1 MSSEKLDTL
10 DMNDPVEGTARPS
23 DATAIPYHDDP
34 PRQSDATR
42 LDDFSDKDINSKE
55 LEQAQTIPTRLP
67 TFPKELERRVRRK
80 LDWNIVPLIT
90 VIYMLSVLDRS
101 NIGNAK
107 IAGMEQDLNLTGDE
121 YQWLLTIFY
130 IPCTPSPSHL
140 IDTTQI
146 SYLNG

>member
-1 MSSEKLDTL
+1 MSSEKLETVDL
-10 DMNDPVEGTARPS
+10 DDPVEGTARRS
-23 DATAIPYHDDP
+23 DATAIPPYQDE

-42 LDDFSDKDINSKE
+42 LDDFSNKDLTSKE
-55 LEQAQTIPTRLP
+55 LEHAQTNLTRLA
-67 TFPKELERRVRRK
+67 TFPKALERRVRRK

-107 IAGMEQDLNLTGDE
+107 IAGMQEDLNLTGNE

-130 IPCTPSPSHL
+130 IPCATP
-140 IDTTQI
+140 TTPT
-146 SYLNG
+146 Y

>member
-1 MSSEKLDTL
+1 MSAEKLDTVDL
-10 DMNDPVEGTARPS
+10 DDPVEGTAHQSNAP
-23 DATAIPYHDDP
+23 TTPPYHDE
-34 PRQSDATR
+34 PRQSDATG
-42 LDDFSDKDINSKE
+42 LDHFSDKDLTSKE
-55 LEQAQTIPTRLP
+55 LEHAQTNLTRLA

-107 IAGMEQDLNLTGDE
+107 IAGMQEDLNLTGND

-130 IPCTPSPSHL
+130 IPCTPPPP
-140 IDTTQI
+140 TTSLTRRYPI
-146 SYLNG
+146 